1 MIMDFIQNEKVF
13 FPCYTPEEL
22 EQEDERFDEAY
33 ELHMT
38 PESGEDIV
46 AAVHGYHEAFMDGCP
61 EAGAN
66 ILNIVCKTIANG
78 IAKCPDE
85 PKAFQDKLEFYIG
98 GLIDSGYEEI
108 GKYYAAIALVFNLF
122 ETEDEEESTA
132 IGLGFIEELAGQ
144 KNKWAIAYKKYA
156 AQSM

>member
-1 MIMDFIQNEKVF
+1 MMINFMRNEKTI

-22 EQEDERFDEAY
+22 EQENERFNEAY
-33 ELHMT
+33 KLHMN
-38 PESGEDIV
+38 PDSNEDIV
-46 AAVHGYHEAFMDGCP
+46 TAVHQYHEAFMEGCP

-78 IAKCPDE
+78 IAMCPGE
-85 PKAFQDKLEFYIG
+85 PKVFQDKLEFYIG
-98 GLIDSGYEEI
+98 ELISCGYEEI
-108 GKYYAAIALVFNLF
+108 GKYYAAIALVFGLF

-144 KNKWAIAYKKYA
+144 KNKWAIAYKKYV
-156 AQSM
+156 AQNM